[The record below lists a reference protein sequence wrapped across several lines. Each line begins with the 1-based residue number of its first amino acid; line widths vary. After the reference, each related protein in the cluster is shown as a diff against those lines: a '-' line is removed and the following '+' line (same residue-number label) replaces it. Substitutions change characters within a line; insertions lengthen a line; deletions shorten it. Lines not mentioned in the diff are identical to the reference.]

1 MPSKILSSK
10 AKYKAEFEKNKIV
23 YDDIKEF
30 KGDYEKIDEDL
41 INTISNYY
49 KKNKVDEDLFATII
63 KWMNTKF
70 REPYQKSLTQQSA
83 PIKEPIKATAQQP
96 VVVKTP
102 TTDNISSTERKNFL
116 NTEDINILSDP
127 NTTGDQINTYIEK
140 VNKRQV
146 NQKVK
151 NLIKAEFD
159 RKILKIKEKE
169 KEETILNKLVEYNFD
184 YSSDFQMKDIQ
195 EIKAFQK
202 KLLNN
207 TNENAKLSRLN
218 FNYDVFDKF
227 SRLNVDMYPKLIS
240 IMLNPETFCKMWYE
254 SIQINTPIENPYTI
268 INKLLHTFFIK
279 SYKKISSINL
289 VKTFQTKER
298 NNIFNRDTKL
308 FKSLR
313 IQNLLLLK
321 DKLILERESNQYDE
335 LNEYRGKVIFSF
347 ITNEINKIKE
357 DDNKYIFNYKLL
369 NELQEYYSLI
379 SEDIGRYKDASFD
392 QGNSQ
397 FESVLEL
404 FYYSNQLAKSQK
416 MLEEID
422 NKFVNG
428 LPFNTSTSTNI
439 KYKNL
444 IESTFMDLIG
454 KFAQVLTYVKERND
468 APSYKLTGK
477 QNPRYE
483 IILKYEEL
491 EENQE
496 GQVIKKIKQIPQ
508 AFPIRQDTP
517 GIKFYDFEIKY
528 FNYPTAIGMTNPN
541 EVYFN
546 PVDWPKD
553 KNGDFIDPPTK
564 TNFQIEKAE
573 EFIKAN
579 PQHIEHYYLGKINR
593 YYGSEVTSESISSD
607 PQCGLVLL
615 NKLRNFE
622 NIIIVGNGQSG
633 AGKTASLIS
642 RTTKGK
648 NYPGLLPCISN
659 QLIKPIEPKAEVPA
673 DEIQYFEV
681 ATVKLINL
689 YLKLDDKLDDISSMK
704 PDHYWPY
711 NIKLFD
717 TDEDGNRI
725 LHNDKPLE
733 LDVPEYKF
741 EPINGQWRCTNND
754 DHGSYK
760 KGRLLDQIIAEA
772 FEIREEEPTK
782 NNPNSSRS
790 HIIVCVTFTGKRK
803 ETSGNIKDDHARI
816 VICDLA
822 GVEDR
827 FTCELS
833 ELIILDRNYTT
844 KSNKYKTLNELGEP
858 FTEAERKKMRL
869 KPIQYDNY
877 FCSDKYYTDKL
888 FPNKLLHEKK
898 ELVDQ
903 VIKFKEHYDI
913 IKGGRDPIKNKLVHA
928 AKDFEK
934 QPINIDI
941 DNNEFNRL
949 LGISA
954 NSIHTNLRESL
965 IVDKYTTYSKAF
977 EPITFN
983 GTPIV
988 EDPSL
993 GINMSLDVEKHDT
1006 TCKTMRECC
1015 DNTNNQKNIQIIE
1028 EFMKDFTKLPDGTK
1042 EGFTDDN
1049 SVYGNFEK
1057 IYKGKTNNEI
1067 KKIIIEKIKQIID
1080 NGKENLFEKESHIP
1094 LVISEPHKKAIDE
1107 LNAEYIT
1114 FEKKIEDDIAKAKSD
1129 HDTQTAAAEK
1139 KCSDDKLSG
1148 GANEQNATSNIN
1160 NIKEGYKTKKQTLDD
1175 PMKDDKN
1182 TIVLI
1187 NRQIAKIKA
1196 SIDNNVISLT
1206 DNDADL
1212 FLPLFNH
1219 FINDQNKGQKSKY
1232 PMSIKVPKAILAIAD
1247 KSEKSGS
1254 SIRFVHK
1261 LNKEKQKN
1269 IIDPLTKEIN
1279 KINTRNAGP
1288 LTEIERLTT
1297 LIQEI
1302 ESNPSSAIQSIK
1314 ADLDKESDKLLEKTK
1329 GDLEKKLNDKVK
1341 ELEVAKENKNKK
1353 VISQLNPTFKKI
1365 QEEYFD
1371 QLIKHRHAK
1380 GEKNIQTY
1388 LSDPNER
1395 NLDIEK
1401 VKYLIQQLVRFS
1413 QLEFN
1418 CLLRRKEGFMIN
1430 TSLKEMQKFIGSILF
1445 DSAKRRFNKVLIE
1458 NNLLKMNDE
1467 IYRYND
1473 YIKYHTRLITHMNN
1487 LISHLKFI
1495 IEENSKSDKDIV
1507 KIQENVNDTVKTCKY
1522 LKKGILQYF
1531 AFVLNII
1538 NNDEKKYKSYI
1549 DLGMILIY
1557 ICFVNT
1563 IVSILINDKI
1573 NFDIILYGLKNLGSH
1588 AYSDEYSAIFGSI
1601 KYNSDITAKEDY
1613 LVYVKM
1619 TEMFSELYNHA
1630 NKGQRKHKNFE
1641 ILKTLYNY
1649 SQLVSK
1655 NLSKNTL
1662 HEKTVQIINELFQS
1676 QIIPECKNP
1685 SVIFSNQEDVK
1696 LNSSN
1701 PEFGYFFNDLV
1712 KIWDVIN
1719 KHVSANIE
1727 SFKEEV
1733 KKATYSADSH
1743 PTPLLYSSPSIDSC
1757 VINKNKYDDEYDKFY
1772 NFKKND
1778 GALEFLFQIMTSK
1791 EEIVKNLPTGT
1802 LDYGIQ
1808 GFGLEIENSTLVI
1821 FTVINITPNP
1831 TAPTNNPP
1839 TPPFININK
1848 LKLIYKIASMPDVGE
1863 NPVNILLRESES
1875 IKEKIKNYGDLFI
1888 KKLSEYEF
1896 YKGFIE
1902 SKFKPILNSFDSIIE
1917 NKGKNLK
1924 ENVIDFIDSNNATT
1938 LLGTVDFE
1946 KFTKIRD
1953 PTQPYFVCDDKNDS
1967 LLKQLFDIKKIEEL
1981 LTE

>member
-1 MPSKILSSK
+1 MTSKILSS
-10 AKYKAEFEKNKIV
+10 
-23 YDDIKEF
+23 F
-30 KGDYEKIDEDL
+30 KDFKIDLADSKQIIDDL
-41 INTISNYY
+41 TIYKNNYIKINRKRTS
-49 KKNKVDEDLFATII
+49 TII
-63 KWMNTKF
+63 KILETETLTKKRLSTILKILNSEF

-83 PIKEPIKATAQQP
+83 PIKEQTKATTQQP
-96 VVVKTP
+96 AEVKT
-102 TTDNISSTERKNFL
+102 TSIITDNISSTERKNFL
-116 NTEDINILSDP
+116 NTEDINILSNP
-127 NTTGDQINTYIEK
+127 NTTEAQINKYFETN
-140 VNKRQV
+140 VQMRNQV
-146 NQKVK
+146 DQKVK
-151 NLIKAEFD
+151 KLIKAEFD
-159 RKILKIKEKE
+159 RKILKIQEKE
-169 KEETILNKLVEYNFD
+169 KEETNLNKLVEYNFD
-184 YSSDFQMKDIQ
+184 YSSEFQMKDIQ

-202 KLLNN
+202 KLLND

-279 SYKKISSINL
+279 SYKKISSIDL

-321 DKLILERESNQYDE
+321 DKLILERESSHYDE

-379 SEDIGRYKDASFD
+379 SEDIVKYKNASFD

-428 LPFNTSTSTNI
+428 LPFNTSTSANI

-444 IESTFMDLIG
+444 IESTYMDLIG

-491 EENQE
+491 EENKE

-528 FNYPTAIGMTNPN
+528 FNYPTAIGMTNPK

-546 PVDWPKD
+546 PVDFPKD

-754 DHGSYK
+754 NHGSYK

-803 ETSGNIKDDHARI
+803 EVSGNIKDDHARI

-888 FPNKLLHEKK
+888 FPNKLFREKK
-898 ELVDQ
+898 ELIDQ
-903 VIKFKEHYDI
+903 IIKFKQHYE
-913 IKGGRDPIKNKLVHA
+913 KLKSGQDPIKNKIA
-928 AKDFEK
+928 ENIENFIKNPIIKDKDHQDFLGK
-934 QPINIDI
+934 LQGQLASIL
-941 DNNEFNRL
+941 DNNILQEL
-949 LGISA
+949 LTKI
-954 NSIHTNLRESL
+954 
-965 IVDKYTTYSKAF
+965 
-977 EPITFN
+977 EPYNYQIGKITLDQLN
-983 GTPIV
+983 DPKGNPIKN
-988 EDPSL
+988 DT
-993 GINMSLDVEKHDT
+993 SLDIILDKISDT
-1006 TCKTMRECC
+1006 PKDCNTMEDCCKINDDKDVNEIL
-1015 DNTNNQKNIQIIE
+1015 D
-1028 EFMKDFTKLPDGTK
+1028 FMKDFTKLPDGTD
-1042 EGFTDDN
+1042 ERANGNNID
-1049 SVYGNFEK
+1049 SVYGNFEI
-1057 IYKGKTNNEI
+1057 IYKGKTNEDI
-1067 KKIIIEKIKQIID
+1067 KKAIKDQIKQIINEGKSGLFSLED
-1080 NGKENLFEKESHIP
+1080 KINLDLNKYQTELTETNKRYKDKIEKLEKECQDEKANGGKNEQKSKADLNNKKDELQKKINTLTTELNNLLSSIKEIKEENKLFEHASKIIQKIGKSSNAITGLNPEVYPTILKLFPRDQKKPES
-1094 LVISEPHKKAIDE
+1094 SKKTQIITVNNITSKDITDALNKVKLKIIDTTLE
-1107 LNAEYIT
+1107 DEKIKNLSTEIT
-1114 FEKKIEDDIAKAKSD
+1114 NQNSIKNSLTPDSLKQIL
-1129 HDTQTAAAEK
+1129 DTQ
-1139 KCSDDKLSG
+1139 SDAKL
-1148 GANEQNATSNIN
+1148 NDE
-1160 NIKEGYKTKKQTLDD
+1160 
-1175 PMKDDKN
+1175 
-1182 TIVLI
+1182 
-1187 NRQIAKIKA
+1187 KIKA
-1196 SIDNNVISLT
+1196 TN
-1206 DNDADL
+1206 
-1212 FLPLFNH
+1212 
-1219 FINDQNKGQKSKY
+1219 
-1232 PMSIKVPKAILAIAD
+1232 
-1247 KSEKSGS
+1247 E
-1254 SIRFVHK
+1254 
-1261 LNKEKQKN
+1261 N
-1269 IIDPLTKEIN
+1269 IQTLTKINIEIQ
-1279 KINTRNAGP
+1279 NTYYS
-1288 LTEIERLTT
+1288 E
-1297 LIQEI
+1297 
-1302 ESNPSSAIQSIK
+1302 
-1314 ADLDKESDKLLEKTK
+1314 
-1329 GDLEKKLNDKVK
+1329 
-1341 ELEVAKENKNKK
+1341 
-1353 VISQLNPTFKKI
+1353 
-1365 QEEYFD
+1365 
-1371 QLIKHRHAK
+1371 LIKHRHLEGSK
-1380 GEKNIQTY
+1380 RIIDY
-1388 LSDPNER
+1388 LSKPENR
-1395 NLDIEK
+1395 ANDIEK

-1418 CLLRRKEGFMIN
+1418 CILRRKEGFMIN

-1487 LISHLKFI
+1487 LISYLKFI
-1495 IEENSKSDKDIV
+1495 IEENSKSDKDAV
-1507 KIQENVNDTVKTCKY
+1507 EIQKKVNNTVKTCKY

-1538 NNDEKKYKSYI
+1538 NNDETKYKSYI

-1557 ICFVNT
+1557 LCFVNT

-1573 NFDIILYGLKNLGSH
+1573 NFDFILYGLKNLGSH

-1601 KYNSDITAKEDY
+1601 RSKSDITAKEDD

-1649 SQLVSK
+1649 SQLATTK

-1662 HEKTVQIINELFQS
+1662 HEKTVQIINELFNS

-1685 SVIFSNQEDVK
+1685 SVIFSNQENVK

-1791 EEIVKNLPTGT
+1791 EEIVKNLPTGEMK
-1802 LDYGIQ
+1802 YGIQ

-1863 NPVNILLRESES
+1863 NPVNILLRESAS
-1875 IKEKIKNYGDLFI
+1875 IKDKIKNYGDLFI

-1953 PTQPYFVCDDKNDS
+1953 PTQPYLVCDDKYDS

>member
-1 MPSKILSSK
+1 MQSKILSSK
-10 AKYKAEFEKNKIV
+10 AKYKAEFEKKNIV
-23 YDDIKEF
+23 YNDIKEF

-41 INTISNYY
+41 INTISSFF

-83 PIKEPIKATAQQP
+83 PTKEPVKTPTTQQP

-102 TTDNISSTERKNFL
+102 TIITDNISSTERKNFL

-127 NTTGDQINTYIEK
+127 NTTEAQINTYFETK

-146 NQKVK
+146 DQKVK

-159 RKILKIKEKE
+159 RKILKIKEKK
-169 KEETILNKLVEYNFD
+169 KEEAILNNLVEYNFD
-184 YSSDFQMKDIQ
+184 YSSEFQMKDIQ
-195 EIKAFQK
+195 EIQTFQK
-202 KLLNN
+202 KLLDD
-207 TNENAKLSRLN
+207 TAQNAKLSKLN
-218 FNYDVFDKF
+218 LNYDVFDKF

-254 SIQINTPIENPYTI
+254 SLQINTPIENPYKI

-279 SYKKISSINL
+279 SYKKVSSGNL
-289 VKTFQTKER
+289 VKTFQTQR
-298 NNIFNRDTKL
+298 TDIFNRDTKL

-379 SEDIGRYKDASFD
+379 SEDIVKYKNASFD
-392 QGNSQ
+392 SSKPD

-404 FYYSNQLAKSQK
+404 FYYSNQLTKSQA

-422 NKFVNG
+422 DKFVNG

-444 IESTFMDLIG
+444 IESTYMELIG

-468 APSYKLTGK
+468 APSYNLSGK

-491 EENQE
+491 EENEQ
-496 GQVIKKIKQIPQ
+496 GQVIKKIKDIPQ
-508 AFPIRQDTP
+508 AYPIKLKDTP
-517 GIKFYDFEIKY
+517 GIKFYDFQIKY
-528 FNYPTAIGMTNPN
+528 FNYPTAIGMKEPDQ
-541 EVYFN
+541 VYFN
-546 PVDWPKD
+546 PVSWPKD
-553 KNGDFIDPPTK
+553 GNGDFIGPPAN
-564 TNFQIEKAE
+564 TNFQIENAE
-573 EFIKAN
+573 RFVKDPKN
-579 PQHIEHYYLGKINR
+579 KNHIEHYYLGKINR

-615 NKLRNFE
+615 NKLRSFE

-659 QLIKPIEPKAEVPA
+659 QLIRPQAQVHA
-673 DEIQYFEV
+673 DETQYFEV

-689 YLKLDDKLDDISSMK
+689 YLKLDDKLNDISSMK

-717 TDEDGNRI
+717 TDEDGNRK
-725 LHNDKPLE
+725 LHDGKPLE
-733 LDVPEYKF
+733 LDVPEYEFK
-741 EPINGQWRCTNND
+741 PNNGQWRCTNED
-754 DHGSYK
+754 DQGKYK
-760 KGRLLDQIIAEA
+760 RGRLLDQIIAEA

-803 ETSGNIKDDHARI
+803 EASGNIKDDHARI

-844 KSNKYKTLNELGEP
+844 KSNKYKTLNELGNP
-858 FTEAERKKMRL
+858 FTEAERTKMRL

-903 VIKFKEHYDI
+903 VIKFKQHYDI
-913 IKGGRDPIKNKLVHA
+913 IKGGKDPIKNKLVHA

-941 DNNEFNRL
+941 DNNEFNKL
-949 LGISA
+949 LVVSA
-954 NSIHTNLRESL
+954 NSIHPNLKESL
-965 IVDKYTTYSKAF
+965 IVDKYIAYSKPF
-977 EPITFN
+977 EPITFK
-983 GTPIV
+983 GAPIV

-1006 TCKTMRECC
+1006 TCQTMKECC
-1015 DNTNNQKNIQIIE
+1015 DNTNNQANIQIIE

-1042 EGFTDDN
+1042 EGFTDDD

-1094 LVISEPHKKAIDE
+1094 LVISEQNKQVIDK

-1114 FEKKIEDDIAKAKSD
+1114 FEKRIEDDIIKAKSD
-1129 HDTQTAAAEK
+1129 HDTQTEAAEK

-1160 NIKEGYKTKKQTLDD
+1160 NIKEGYKRKKQ
-1175 PMKDDKN
+1175 
-1182 TIVLI
+1182 
-1187 NRQIAKIKA
+1187 
-1196 SIDNNVISLT
+1196 
-1206 DNDADL
+1206 
-1212 FLPLFNH
+1212 
-1219 FINDQNKGQKSKY
+1219 
-1232 PMSIKVPKAILAIAD
+1232 
-1247 KSEKSGS
+1247 E
-1254 SIRFVHK
+1254 
-1261 LNKEKQKN
+1261 LN
-1269 IIDPLTKEIN
+1269 DPLTKDQSTIVLN
-1279 KINTRNAGP
+1279 KRLIAKINSLKPPIESITIDKKETGIRNELYKFFENDQHPKGAKSSTDTTIRFKTKLTQSKKDGMLNDLTEAIDNLNTKNAGP
-1288 LTEIERLTT
+1288 LTEIARLTK
-1297 LIQEI
+1297 LIEEI

-1329 GDLEKKLNDKVK
+1329 GDLEKKLNDKLKQLEEAK
-1341 ELEVAKENKNKK
+1341 EKENKQ
-1353 VISQLNPTFKKI
+1353 VISKLNPTFKKI

-1371 QLIKHRHAK
+1371 QLIRHRHAK

-1388 LSDPNER
+1388 LSDPNQR
-1395 NLDIEK
+1395 NQDIEK

-1495 IEENSKSDKDIV
+1495 IDENSKSYRDIL
-1507 KIQENVNDTVKTCKY
+1507 KIQENVNNTVKTCKY

-1538 NNDEKKYKSYI
+1538 NNDETKYNSYI

-1557 ICFVNT
+1557 ICFINT

-1573 NFDIILYGLKNLGSH
+1573 NFDIILYGLQNLGSRK
-1588 AYSDEYSAIFGSI
+1588 YLDEYNRIFGSI
-1601 KYNSDITAKEDY
+1601 KSKSEFTSKEDD
-1613 LVYVKM
+1613 LIYVKM
-1619 TEMFSELYNHA
+1619 TEIFSELYNHA

-1641 ILKTLYNY
+1641 ILKTLYDY
-1649 SQLVSK
+1649 SIKDLP
-1655 NLSKNTL
+1655 KNTL
-1662 HEKTVQIINELFQS
+1662 FEKIVQIINELFES
-1676 QIIPECKNP
+1676 KITPECKNP
-1685 SVIFSNQEDVK
+1685 SVIFSNQESVK

-1701 PEFGYFFNDLV
+1701 PEFTHFFNDLV

-1772 NFKKND
+1772 DFKKND

-1791 EEIVKNLPTGT
+1791 DSIVKDLPSGKF
-1802 LDYGIQ
+1802 DYKIK

-1863 NPVNILLRESES
+1863 NTVDNLLRQNTNI
-1875 IKEKIKNYGDLFI
+1875 IKKIEDYGTLFI
-1888 KKLSEYEF
+1888 NKLLEYEF
-1896 YKGFIE
+1896 YRDFVE
-1902 SKFKPILNSFDSIIE
+1902 SKFRPILSSFDKIIQ

-1924 ENVIDFIDSNNATT
+1924 ENIIDFIDSNNATT

-1967 LLKQLFDIKKIEEL
+1967 LLKQLFDIKKIEDL